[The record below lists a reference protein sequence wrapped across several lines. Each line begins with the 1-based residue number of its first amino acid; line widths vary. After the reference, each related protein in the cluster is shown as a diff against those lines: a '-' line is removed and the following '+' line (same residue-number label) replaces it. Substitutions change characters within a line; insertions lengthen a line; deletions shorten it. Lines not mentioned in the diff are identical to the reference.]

1 MNYGAPQGSMPGP
14 LPLFLD
20 EDDDDRCINRIN
32 YPTISFYQGFFPAF
46 LIKKIKLILILLIL
60 HFVKFKLK

>member
-32 YPTISFYQGFFPAF
+32 YPTISFYQVFSSFPN
-46 LIKKIKLILILLIL
+46 KKDKIDIDIIDIT
-60 HFVKFKLK
+60 FCEI